1 MRITT
6 ISRLLFLAAFVL
18 VFYTIGAALFEGQVN
33 YPTWYFIGAAEFR
46 SYHQEIGRR
55 IIPVL
60 VIPLMATFILTLV
73 LLWFRPL
80 PVSRKAVSLSVV
92 LQLTVILSTVIVFVP
107 IQAQLSQQGLS
118 PELLDRLIATS
129 WLRDIPGLVN
139 GGLYVWMMY
148 QMIVEHKRE
157 TLLSLA

>member
-1 MRITT
+1 MRMRL
-6 ISRLLFLAAFVL
+6 ISTLLFLAAFVL
-18 VFYTIGAALFEGQVN
+18 VFYTIGAALFEGHVN

-46 SYHQEIGRR
+46 SYHQEIGKR

-60 VIPLMATFILTLV
+60 VIPLMAAFIFTL
-73 LLWFRPL
+73 LLLGFRPL
-80 PVSRKAVSLSVV
+80 PISRRAVSLSVA
-92 LQLTVILSTVIVFVP
+92 LQFTVILSTVVVFLP

-118 PELLDRLIATS
+118 PELLDRLIATN

-148 QMIVEHKRE
+148 QIVVERE
-157 TLLSLA
+157 RKTSLSLT